1 MGPSGKDGYIHLLD
15 ARELL
20 RIEGNEITEVVIR
33 IKDLEQLE
41 PVYQQLAE
49 ALNARV
55 PGMGMGQGQMGQ
67 GQMGQGQPGQGQMGQ
82 GMGMGQGQMGLE
94 IHTWDK
100 LVPFTNIVRIVDLLI
115 AMIRVFLIAIVL
127 VSIMN
132 VMIMSV
138 YERVS
143 EIGTIASIG
152 TSPGRIRLLFLAEGL
167 SLGLLSSGIGALLG
181 MGVLQ
186 ILTITKVNMTWGR
199 TQMALAPK
207 VSPEEVLLTRGIVV
221 VISVLSSLQPAFKAS
236 RLEPVEALRHV

>member
-1 MGPSGKDGYIHLLD
+1 M
-15 ARELL
+15 
-20 RIEGNEITEVVIR
+20 EVVIR

-49 ALNARV
+49 ALNARI
-55 PGMGMGQGQMGQ
+55 PGQMGQGQMGQGQQGQ

-82 GMGMGQGQMGLE
+82 GQMGQGQMGQGMGQGQMGMGQMGLE

-100 LVPFTNIVRIVDLLI
+100 LVPFTNIVRIVELLI
-115 AMIRVFLIAIVL
+115 TMIRVFLVAIVL

-138 YERVS
+138 YERIS

-152 TSPGRIRLLFLAEGL
+152 TSPGRIRWLFLAEGL
-167 SLGLLSSGIGALLG
+167 SLGLLSSFIGALLG

-207 VSPEEVLLTRGIVV
+207 VSFEEILLTIGIVV
-221 VISVLSSLQPAFKAS
+221 AISVLSSLQPAFKAS